1 MRRRREAFG
10 GLLYWHEKSDVYNQE
25 IWRSRPDSSPEYR
38 AFGGIVIEGI
48 EDLVRLT
55 GTVA

>member
-10 GLLYWHEKSDVYNQE
+10 GLLYWHEKSDNQE

-38 AFGGIVIEGI
+38 AFGGIVVQGI